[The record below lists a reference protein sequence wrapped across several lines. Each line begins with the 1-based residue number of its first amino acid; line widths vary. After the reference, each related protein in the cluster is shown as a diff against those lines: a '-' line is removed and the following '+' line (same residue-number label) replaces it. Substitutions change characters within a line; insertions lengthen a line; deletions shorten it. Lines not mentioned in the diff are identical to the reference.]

1 MGDIADDFEEQLV
14 APAADR
20 VGFLPGLLRWVAIAV
35 GAVIFIVTVVTATAL
50 VLAKQG
56 SSHTAYPVS
65 QEFRE
70 SRELLQYYESVG
82 LIRTNT
88 ADALPGTVVVSVALG
103 YPLNDKT
110 AQQELSARLV
120 ELKDFLRSY
129 FQRKTLSELRP
140 EHEQKVKIEIRNEIN
155 DNVLSR
161 SKVKDI
167 RFTQFDVLKP

>member
-1 MGDIADDFEEQLV
+1 M
-14 APAADR
+14 
-20 VGFLPGLLRWVAIAV
+20 
-35 GAVIFIVTVVTATAL
+35 
-50 VLAKQG
+50 
-56 SSHTAYPVS
+56 
-65 QEFRE
+65 
-70 SRELLQYYESVG
+70 
-82 LIRTNT
+82 
-88 ADALPGTVVVSVALG
+88 SVALG